1 MIPFNQ
7 ARKERLSPPLSLP
20 LSRKMALR
28 QDKAFEHISQWKL
41 QEKSKMNPIERALK
55 PIILNV

>member
-20 LSRKMALR
+20 LSPPLSLPLSRKMA
-28 QDKAFEHISQWKL
+28 QHDKIRPL
-41 QEKSKMNPIERALK
+41 NIALSGNYK
-55 PIILNV
+55 KRVK